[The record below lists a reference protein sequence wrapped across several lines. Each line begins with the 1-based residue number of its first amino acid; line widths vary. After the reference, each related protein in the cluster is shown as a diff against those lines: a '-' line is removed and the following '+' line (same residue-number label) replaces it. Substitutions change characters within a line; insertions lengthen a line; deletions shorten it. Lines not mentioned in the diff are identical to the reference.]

1 MDDIS
6 ALRALLKKQPPGRIL
21 ETYRLRQLLSHCWHE
36 FEGSSQ
42 TSMKGDKLFRI
53 EEPEWHPPILSFSIE
68 RHGQTVMG
76 SKRASL
82 QEWGV
87 NVENLTVS
95 IVRERKRQLVP
106 NAKRLDVEL
115 IAKKVVDAILSGRND
130 ERFKIRSD
138 GMLKIEIGRV
148 IPETKKQTTSSRRIR
163 FRKALTALLE
173 PHGWKEV
180 RANLYARS
188 EGSN

>member
-6 ALRALLKKQPPGRIL
+6 ELRAFLKKQPPGRIL
-21 ETYRLRQLLSHCWHE
+21 ETYRLGQLLSYCWHE
-36 FEGSSQ
+36 FEGSSE

-53 EEPEWHPPILSFSIE
+53 EDPEWHPPILSFSIE
-68 RHGQTVMG
+68 RHGPTVRG

-82 QEWGV
+82 YEWVV
-87 NVENLTVS
+87 NVENRTVS

-115 IAKKVVDAILSGRND
+115 IAKQVADAILSGRND
-130 ERFKIRSD
+130 ERLKIMSD
-138 GMLKIEIGRV
+138 GRLKIEIGRV
-148 IPETKKQTTSSRRIR
+148 IPETNARTTLTRRRR

-173 PHGWKEV
+173 PHGLKEV